1 MWYLFGF
8 GLQNQLWFF
17 LVHFFARC
25 IVKYLCTLLSVNTIF
40 HLHLCSM
47 MLEMMYF
54 RAELVQ
60 LTVIQ
65 SDSELE
71 VQIWHDPIMLGDE
84 L

>member
-1 MWYLFGF
+1 
-8 GLQNQLWFF
+8 
-17 LVHFFARC
+17 
-25 IVKYLCTLLSVNTIF
+25 
-40 HLHLCSM
+40 